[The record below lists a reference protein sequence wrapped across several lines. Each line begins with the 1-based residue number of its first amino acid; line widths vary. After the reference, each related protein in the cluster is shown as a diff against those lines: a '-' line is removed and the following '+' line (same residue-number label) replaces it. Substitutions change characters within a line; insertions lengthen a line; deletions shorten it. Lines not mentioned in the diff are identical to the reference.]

1 MYNVN
6 SSVGKSQI
14 TNYFS
19 KNMLRTRGID
29 DLVANQKAAVF
40 VFKIYDGTNLNFQ
53 VGVTFQTHQKRLR
66 FDI

>member
-6 SSVGKSQI
+6 SSVGNNQI

-40 VFKIYDGTNLNFQ
+40 VFKSNDGTNPNFQ
-53 VGVTFQTHQKRLR
+53 VVVTFQTHQKRLR
-66 FDI
+66 FFI